1 MRFKGLVVL
10 VVGLSLCC
18 CSRLSTLTDE
28 SVCVDAR
35 IDCLLWGNGR
45 TSPLHSSGAAAAI
58 PILFSRRQPAR
69 FASLLDRRR
78 LMALWSG
85 AVSTESGHAP
95 ARINDDFRLVKRV
108 WSSGSWWSAGLPS
121 FDQSQSAQLEQ
132 KLSDGFTFVFNRL
145 ELRDAGLW
153 SVCDELATASGVRV
167 CGINGYLSPSNACGF
182 ALHHDR
188 QDAFV
193 AQLSGRKRWR
203 VCESWPAPL
212 IGPWQEGKPPA
223 EADKDCETVVL
234 SAGDSLFLPRGV
246 LHDADTVGFDES
258 SLHVTIGLSSDFQ
271 MACELLH
278 ALVLTTTAR
287 DDAHSRHLVI
297 RAAASHRVDLRRVVQ
312 HGSAAAVRAAMIDL
326 RAFVDESDDEI
337 DLANVRL
344 PVVGL
349 IDVYVEFSSTTRA
362 SRSAVSKWL
371 QDVTDE
377 QAAAA
382 AQLFDTVLTER
393 TALLRAKK
401 DGLLNRDREL

>member
-1 MRFKGLVVL
+1 MRLFVL
-10 VVGLSLCC
+10 AVGLSLCC
-18 CSRLSTLTDE
+18 CERLSTLTDE

-35 IDCLLWGNGR
+35 IDCLLWGNNGP
-45 TSPLHSSGAAAAI
+45 SPLLHSSGAV
-58 PILFSRRQPAR
+58 PVLFSRRQPAR

-78 LMALWSG
+78 LMALWNG
-85 AVSTESGHAP
+85 AVSTESGLAP

-121 FDQSQSAQLEQ
+121 FDQSHSHLEQ

-145 ELRDAGLW
+145 EFRAAGLW
-153 SVCDELATASGVRV
+153 NVCDELATASGVRV
-167 CGINGYLSPSNACGF
+167 CGINAYLSPSNARGF

-203 VCESWPAPL
+203 VCESWPVPL
-212 IGPWQEGKPPA
+212 IGPWQEGKPPVD
-223 EADKDCETVVL
+223 ADRDCETVVL

-278 ALVLTTTAR
+278 ALVLTTTVR
-287 DDAHSRHLVI
+287 DDAHLHHLVI
-297 RAAASHRVDLRRVVQ
+297 RAAASQRVDLRRMVQ
-312 HGSAAAVRAAMIDL
+312 HGSAAAVRAAMIEL

-337 DLANVRL
+337 DLANVLL

-349 IDVYVEFSSTTRA
+349 IDVYVKFSSTTRA
-362 SRSAVSKWL
+362 PRSAVLKWL

-377 QAAAA
+377 QMAAA
-382 AQLFDTVLTER
+382 AQLFESVLNER

-401 DGLLNRDREL
+401 DVLLNRDREL